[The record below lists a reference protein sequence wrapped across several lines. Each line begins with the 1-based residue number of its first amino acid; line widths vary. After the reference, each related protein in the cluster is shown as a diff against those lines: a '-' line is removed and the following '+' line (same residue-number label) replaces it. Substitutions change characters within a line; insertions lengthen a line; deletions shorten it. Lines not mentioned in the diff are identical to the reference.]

1 MYYSP
6 RIVTSGLVLALD
18 AADKLSYPGTGT
30 TWRDLSGNNNTT
42 TLTNGPTFN
51 RANMGGIVFDGVD
64 DYVNFYAPNLSGT
77 AVIEMWTKLTISAGS
92 FGMLFGWAN
101 YDVYY
106 NGGLMGYNTFNANDV
121 YGINGATVTSLQ
133 LLNNWKHYIFEM
145 RSDVAYTNNKIYVN
159 GVSQTLS
166 QQASSENAGN
176 RNFNSGLGAIG
187 TARGSAFYTPMTCG
201 IFKVYNRAL
210 TATEILQNYNATKSR
225 YGY

>member
-92 FGMLFGWAN
+92 YGMLFGWAN

-145 RSDVAYTNNKIYVN
+145 RSDVAYTNNKIYIN